1 MKINRKSVEKV
12 PIDMTPM
19 IDVVFQLM
27 AFFIMTFSVVVP
39 EGDFTVKM
47 PLKAGP
53 QETLVQHVPVT
64 VRLEADS
71 EGQLRRL
78 KLGDRDLG
86 VDFALLR
93 AEIQSLAPM
102 EAQGDESLAIQV
114 EIDSDYGL
122 DYRYTVDALTA
133 VTGYRNRDGQ
143 IIQLLDHVRFAAPR
157 KSAM

>member
-1 MKINRKSVEKV
+1 MKISRKSLEKI

-27 AFFIMTFSVVVP
+27 AFFIMTFSVVAA
-39 EGDFTVKM
+39 EGDFNVKM
-47 PLKAGP
+47 PLGVGP
-53 QETLVQHVPVT
+53 APDFPIENIPVA
-64 VRLEADS
+64 VRLEAD
-71 EGQLRRL
+71 ERGELLRL

-86 VDFALLR
+86 RDFALLR
-93 AEIQSLAPM
+93 AEIQSLSPM
-102 EAQGDESLAIQV
+102 DGPDGSTIRV

-143 IIQLLDHVRFAAPR
+143 IIKLLDQVRFAAPR
-157 KSAM
+157 KPAM